1 MLGAGGAIFDG
12 GSEVSGDFEQEP
24 EGSKRTS
31 HGVIWGENIPEEE
44 RARTR
49 VLREHPRP
57 E

>member
-1 MLGAGGAIFDG
+1 MLGAGGAILDG
-12 GSEVSGDFEQEP
+12 GLEVSGDSEQKP

-31 HGVIWGENIPEEE
+31 HGVIWGENIPEE

-49 VLREHPRP
+49 VLWEHPRP